1 MRALAGATSRRLT
14 KLPRES
20 SVSQS
25 GSVALSAEF
34 MAAPQQATHSRQS
47 SLPEK
52 VSLAIGRRLL

>member
-1 MRALAGATSRRLT
+1 M
-14 KLPRES
+14 S
-20 SVSQS
+20 SASQS

-52 VSLAIGRRLL
+52 VFLAIVVAYYEFVHDGQNWYTSW